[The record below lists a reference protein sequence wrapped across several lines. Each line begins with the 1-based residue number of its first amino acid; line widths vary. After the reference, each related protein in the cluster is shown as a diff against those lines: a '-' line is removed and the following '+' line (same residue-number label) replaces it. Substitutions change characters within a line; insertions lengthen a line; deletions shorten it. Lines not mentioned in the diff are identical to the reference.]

1 MACLTKYEGVQ
12 DYMIK
17 PVPVGDRT
25 WYSYARINE
34 VLPMPHLIDIQRKS
48 YEWFMRE
55 GLCEIFHDISPIKD
69 FTGNLELSFEG
80 FTLGDPKYSVEECKE
95 RDASYSAPLNVNVR
109 LLYKDTG
116 EIKESKV
123 FMGDFPLM
131 TETGTFIINGAER
144 VIVSQLVRS
153 PGVYYNVSM
162 DPSGKKMY
170 GTTVIPNRGAWIEFE
185 TDVNDVIYARVDRT
199 RKLPATVLLRALG
212 LSSNAEIL
220 ALFGEHPSVLAT
232 LERDATT
239 NREEALIEI
248 YKKLRPGEPPTLEN
262 STQLI
267 EATFFDN
274 KRYDLASVGRYKLNK
289 KLGWRRRLLDK
300 VLDAPLVDTSTGE
313 IILPAGTRIDDKAID
328 IIEQSEIFSG
338 VGLKE
343 VFIRVKEQVLKLI
356 CTADIPEKHRTVTVE
371 DVLASFGYL
380 LNLMDGL
387 GTGDDIDHL
396 GNRRVRSVGELLQ
409 NQFRIGL
416 ARMERVVKERMTIR
430 ICNHAAVFY

>member
-1 MACLTKYEGVQ
+1 M
-12 DYMIK
+12 
-17 PVPVGDRT
+17 
-25 WYSYARINE
+25 
-34 VLPMPHLIDIQRKS
+34 
-48 YEWFMRE
+48 
-55 GLCEIFHDISPIKD
+55 
-69 FTGNLELSFEG
+69 
-80 FTLGDPKYSVEECKE
+80 
-95 RDASYSAPLNVNVR
+95 
-109 LLYKDTG
+109 
-116 EIKESKV
+116 
-123 FMGDFPLM
+123 
-131 TETGTFIINGAER
+131 
-144 VIVSQLVRS
+144 
-153 PGVYYNVSM
+153 
-162 DPSGKKMY
+162 
-170 GTTVIPNRGAWIEFE
+170 
-185 TDVNDVIYARVDRT
+185 
-199 RKLPATVLLRALG
+199 
-212 LSSNAEIL
+212 
-220 ALFGEHPSVLAT
+220 
-232 LERDATT
+232 
-239 NREEALIEI
+239 
-248 YKKLRPGEPPTLEN
+248 EN

-387 GTGDDIDHL
+387 GTGVDIDHL

-416 ARMERVVKERMTIR
+416 ARMERVVKERMTIQDVDVITPQALINIR
-430 ICNHAAVFY
+430 PVVAAITVWGELALVGPGHGGLHHGLQALCGGGNGPDDRTAQLGRQGVHVDLGVLFLVDVALIQGHHHGNAQLQQLCGEEQAAAEVCGVHNVDDHIGIFVLYVGAGDALLTGEGRHGIGAGQVHSDQLLLPAVIGFFDGVFLFLYRDTRPVAHLFVPAC